1 MAGSLIKIDEEIVTS
16 AVSSVI
22 LTGINSTYD
31 VYMIA
36 YNNVEV
42 TTDNVA
48 FHLRVTESGTP
59 NSSLNYDRAVKT
71 LKSYASFSNDYQTNQ
86 AQWFIGQLGTPTQ
99 EQGNGI
105 IYLFNMNSTTE
116 YAFATFEMTNF
127 NSISQLSGEQ
137 GGGYFTV
144 TGTARDGV
152 EFTAS
157 SGNIDS
163 GKFSLYGLKK

>member
-1 MAGSLIKIDEEIVTS
+1 MGKIAETT
-16 AVSSVI
+16 VSSPVASVI
-22 LTGINSTYD
+22 LTGIDSTYD
-31 VYMIA
+31 VYVVA
-36 YNNVEV
+36 YTNVQV
-42 TTDNVA
+42 TTDNVS

-71 LKSYASFSNDYQTNQ
+71 LKSYATYGNDYQTNQ

-116 YAFATFEMTNF
+116 YAFATFETSNF
-127 NSISQLSGEQ
+127 NSISSLSGEQ
-137 GGGYFTV
+137 GGGFFTV

-163 GKFSLYGLKK
+163 GTFTLYGLNK